1 MENQVL
7 EQQKEPNSRLRN
19 KFLKMTEK
27 ENKKTKEK
35 PETSE
40 EIIKDIEKSGIPK
53 EIAKKEEKLDEK
65 AIKKSEEK
73 VEKKEVKPEK
83 KPETKKEEEKESK
96 AEKSKETEKKPVQ
109 EKPAKTEAVVKS
121 YNLPISTK
129 YSAAICKFIKNKRIE
144 EAITDLEQ
152 VLKFRKVIPM
162 KGEIP
167 HRKGRGIMSGR
178 FPKKATE
185 SFIKLLKNLS
195 ANASYSGLEEPVIA
209 ESVANI
215 GSRPYGKF
223 GAVRKKR
230 THVEITARNKE
241 REKSFSG
248 EKA

>member
-1 MENQVL
+1 ML

-40 EIIKDIEKSGIPK
+40 EIIKDIEKSGVPE

-65 AIKKSEEK
+65 
-73 VEKKEVKPEK
+73 VE
-83 KPETKKEEEKESK
+83 KKEEEKEGE

-109 EKPAKTEAVVKS
+109 EKPTKTEAVVKA

-144 EAITDLEQ
+144 EVITDLEQ
-152 VLKFRKVIPM
+152 VLKLRKAIPM

-178 FPKKATE
+178 FPKRATE

-195 ANASYSGLEEPVIA
+195 ANASYRGLEEPVIV

-230 THVEITARNKE
+230 THVKITARNKE
-241 REKSFSG
+241 KKRLESKIPEKSFSG

>member
-1 MENQVL
+1 ML
-7 EQQKEPNSRLRN
+7 EQQKELNSRLKN
-19 KFLKMTEK
+19 KMAKEMKPNKIEIKNTGKEKKGKAEEKIKELKQGKDKIAEKQEEKTEIKAEK
-27 ENKKTKEK
+27 EDNKKT
-35 PETSE
+35 ET
-40 EIIKDIEKSGIPK
+40 PK
-53 EIAKKEEKLDEK
+53 IQEDRKTE
-65 AIKKSEEK
+65 
-73 VEKKEVKPEK
+73 
-83 KPETKKEEEKESK
+83 
-96 AEKSKETEKKPVQ
+96 EKSKETEKKPVQ
-109 EKPAKTEAVVKS
+109 EKPTKTEAVVKA

-152 VLKFRKVIPM
+152 VLKFKKAIPM

-195 ANASYSGLEEPVIA
+195 ANASHGGLEEPVIA

-230 THVEITARNKE
+230 THVRITVKNKE
-241 REKSFSG
+241 K
-248 EKA
+248 K

>member
-1 MENQVL
+1 M
-7 EQQKEPNSRLRN
+7 
-19 KFLKMTEK
+19 
-27 ENKKTKEK
+27 TKEIK
-35 PETSE
+35 PNKI
-40 EIIKDIEKSGIPK
+40 EIKNTGK
-53 EIAKKEEKLDEK
+53 AKKEKAVEK
-65 AIKKSEEK
+65 IKELKPGKDKITDKQEEK
-73 VEKKEVKPEK
+73 TEIKVERENDKKTETPNIQEDK
-83 KPETKKEEEKESK
+83 KTE
-96 AEKSKETEKKPVQ
+96 EKSKETEKKPVQ
-109 EKPAKTEAVVKS
+109 EKPTKTEAVVKA

-144 EAITDLEQ
+144 DVITDLEQ
-152 VLKFRKVIPM
+152 VLKFRKAIPM

-195 ANASYSGLEEPVIA
+195 ANASYRGLEEPVIV

-230 THVEITARNKE
+230 THVKITARNKE
-241 REKSFSG
+241 KKRLESKIPSKSFSG